1 MARVTIEDC
10 LARVENRFILI
21 HMAAKRVRELKDG
34 DAPLVKSSN
43 REVVT
48 ALREIAA
55 GKLVMVP
62 KPSEKGKPAEIKD
75 QMEARLAPAL
85 PSEEERTL
93 AAESLETDSGEDQ
106 GDAGHDEAIV
116 LGKVF
121 VETAKETSY

>member
-62 KPSEKGKPAEIKD
+62 KPSEKGKPAEMKD
-75 QMEARLAPAL
+75 DMEARLAPA
-85 PSEEERTL
+85 PISEETRTL
-93 AAESLETDSGEDQ
+93 AAGSLEANSGADQ
-106 GDAGHDEAIV
+106 GAAGHDEAIV
-116 LGKVF
+116 LGKVI
-121 VETAKETSY
+121 VETAEETSY